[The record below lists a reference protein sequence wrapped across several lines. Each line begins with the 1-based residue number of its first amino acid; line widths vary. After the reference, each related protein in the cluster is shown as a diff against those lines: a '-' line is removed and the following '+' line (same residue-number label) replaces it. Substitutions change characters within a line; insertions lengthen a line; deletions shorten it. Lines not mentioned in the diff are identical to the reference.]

1 MIIKYI
7 CHKEGIS
14 PITLTVYLDGY
25 KPIDVAWQKKLGC
38 SVVYSFTCLFL
49 RFRKKIKLTQEA
61 LDFL

>member
-25 KPIDVAWQKKLGC
+25 KPIDVAWQKTLGC
-38 SVVYSFTCLFL
+38 SVVYCVTLLFASSIAILCLLLVVLF
-49 RFRKKIKLTQEA
+49 F
-61 LDFL
+61 